1 MNMNKTDSQGFIE
14 LNRRGL
20 FHSVFTGL
28 AGIGLG
34 SLLQNDSMAKDT
46 PWEPGRGMT
55 HFSPKAKRVL
65 QIFCPG
71 AASHLDLWDYKPE
84 LFKHQASH
92 FRAGKISPPSKAR
105 MAT

>member
-1 MNMNKTDSQGFIE
+1 MNMNKTYSKDFSE

-34 SLLQNDSMAKDT
+34 SLLQNDSFAKK
-46 PWEPGRGMT
+46 PHGN
-55 HFSPKAKRVL
+55 RVEVL
-65 QIFCPG
+65 LIFLPRQNECCKSSAQALLRTSIYGITNPNY
-71 AASHLDLWDYKPE
+71 SSN
-84 LFKHQASH
+84 QASH
-92 FRAGKISPPSKAR
+92 FQAQKISLRSKAR